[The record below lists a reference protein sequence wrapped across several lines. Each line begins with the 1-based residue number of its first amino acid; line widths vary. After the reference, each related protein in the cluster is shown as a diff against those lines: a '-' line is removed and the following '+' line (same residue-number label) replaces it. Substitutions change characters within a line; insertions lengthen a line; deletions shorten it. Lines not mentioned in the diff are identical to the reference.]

1 MTKEQEAAYH
11 LGVTDAIKGVRTML
25 EESINS
31 TEDIDAI
38 PTRMALQVVLA
49 ALSQLEE
56 SIANVP
62 TPSN

>member
-11 LGVTDAIKGVRTML
+11 LGVTDAIKNVRTML